1 MLRKVLTCRKCGW
14 RTLSGRDD
22 LVARLRLV
30 GQLRREKEPDD
41 SIVEALIADSARHM
55 TCPTCKHIGLT
66 VKEGDAEEEEVAGDW
81 QEAVLCEV
89 CRQAIAPERLEFFPD
104 ARRCAGCQ
112 HLTETDALPHDD
124 VEYCPRCGS
133 LVELR
138 VSRAGGLTRY
148 KRFCTGDPP
157 CRL

>member
-1 MLRKVLTCRKCGW
+1 MLRKVLTCRECGW
-14 RTLSGRDD
+14 RTVSGRDD

-41 SIVEALIADSARHM
+41 AIVEALIVDSARHM
-55 TCPTCKHIGLT
+55 TCPMCKHVGLIA
-66 VKEGDAEEEEVAGDW
+66 KEADAEEDDDAGDW
-81 QEAVLCEV
+81 QEAVLCEI
-89 CRQAIAPERLEFFPD
+89 CRKAIDPERLEFLPET
-104 ARRCAGCQ
+104 RRCAECQ
-112 HLTETDALPHDD
+112 HLAETDALPDDD

-138 VSRAGGLTRY
+138 VSHAGGLTRY
-148 KRFCTGDPP
+148 KRLCTGDPP